1 MLQPLAARRNPRF
14 FLSLCLLLT
23 ITSRHIHGGVCA
35 RVLKTRTPAYVVAEK
50 REAGTG
56 IWTFQLPWGMW
67 PRPPTPKT
75 DLVRYSLIIG
85 RVCEP

>member
-56 IWTFQLPWGMW
+56 IWTF
-67 PRPPTPKT
+67 
-75 DLVRYSLIIG
+75 
-85 RVCEP
+85 